1 MRVSEHDDGEPRWV
15 LRLAVVAALVLVA
28 ALVYL
33 LRPVLM
39 PFLFSGILAY
49 LGNPLVERLERWRVP
64 RTLGVALVFILF
76 FGVAAALLVLIIP
89 PLQIQAYRF
98 VQHLP
103 GYLSWVQNTALPA
116 MGIHL
121 PAGQRLDIQRIQAL
135 LTGHWSEAGG
145 FASQIVQKVTSSGL
159 LLFEFAVN
167 LFMVPVVTFYLMR
180 DWDDFGRNLYELV
193 PRRWA
198 RTAEQ
203 LAHEADDTLTA
214 FVRGQLLVMVVLAVI
229 YSAGLWFAGLDL
241 GLVIGVASGVI
252 DFVPYLGF
260 IFGIVVASIA
270 SLVQTH
276 EMPQLVAVLVTFS
289 VGKVLEDT
297 VLVPML
303 VGDRVGLHPV
313 AVIFALLAGGQLFGF
328 VGILLAVPVTAVL
341 AVLWRHLRGRWVR
354 SAVYSGGEG

>member
-1 MRVSEHDDGEPRWV
+1 MSEHEGRESRWP
-15 LRLAVVAALVLVA
+15 LRLSVLGLLALA
-28 ALVYL
+28 GALVYL

-39 PFLFSGILAY
+39 PFLFAAILAY
-49 LGNPLVERLERWRVP
+49 LGNPLVERLARWRIP
-64 RTLGVALVFILF
+64 RSLGVAVVFIVF
-76 FGVAAALLVLIIP
+76 FGVASALLVLIIP
-89 PLQIQAYRF
+89 PLQTQAYRF

-103 GYLSWVQNTALPA
+103 GYVNWVQNTALPA

-121 PAGQRLDIQRIQAL
+121 PPGQRLDIRRIQDL
-135 LTGHWSEAGG
+135 LTGHWTEAGG

-159 LLFEFAVN
+159 ALFEFGVN
-167 LFMVPVVTFYLMR
+167 LFMIPVVTFYLMR
-180 DWDDFGRNLYELV
+180 DWNELGRNLRNLV

-198 RTAEQ
+198 PTVIR
-203 LAHEADDTLTA
+203 LAHQADETLAA
-214 FVRGQLLVMVVLAVI
+214 FVRGQLLVMLVLAVV
-229 YSAGLWFAGLDL
+229 YSAGLWIGGLDL
-241 GLVIGVASGVI
+241 ALVIGVASGVI

-260 IFGIVVASIA
+260 VFGIIVASIA

-276 EMPQLVAVLVTFS
+276 EVSQLIAVWVTYG
-289 VGKVLEDT
+289 VGKVLEDS

-341 AVLWRHLRGRWVR
+341 AVLWRYVRGRWVH
-354 SAVYSGGEG
+354 SAVYGGEE

>member
-1 MRVSEHDDGEPRWV
+1 MSGREGGDRSWG
-15 LRLAVVAALVLVA
+15 LRLTIVGALVITG
-28 ALVYL
+28 ALIYL
-33 LRPVLM
+33 LGPILM
-39 PFLFSGILAY
+39 PFLFSAILAY
-49 LGNPLVERLERWRVP
+49 MGNPLVGRLARWRVP
-64 RTLGVALVFILF
+64 RSLGVGMVFVLF

-121 PAGQRLDIQRIQAL
+121 PAGQRLNIQRLQAL
-135 LTGHWSEAGG
+135 LTGHWTEAGG
-145 FASQIVQKVTSSGL
+145 LASQIVRRVTSSGL
-159 LLFEFAVN
+159 ALFEFALN
-167 LFMVPVVTFYLMR
+167 LFMIPVVTFYLMR
-180 DWDDFGRNLYELV
+180 DWDALGRNIRELL

-198 RTAEQ
+198 PTVIA
-203 LAHEADDTLTA
+203 LMGEADETLAA
-214 FVRGQLLVMVVLAVI
+214 FVRGQLLVMLVLAVV
-229 YSAGLWFAGLDL
+229 YSAGLWIAGLDF

-260 IFGIVVASIA
+260 IFGIVVATIA

-276 EMPQLVAVLVTFS
+276 DATQLLIVAATFGT
-289 VGKVLEDT
+289 GKLLEDM
-297 VLVPML
+297 VLVPLL

-313 AVIFALLAGGQLFGF
+313 AVIFALLAWGQLFGF

-341 AVLWRHLRGRWVR
+341 AVLWRYLRRQWMK
-354 SAVYSGGEG
+354 SAVYVGGG

>member
-1 MRVSEHDDGEPRWV
+1 MRVSEQGGVESRWP
-15 LRLAVVAALVLVA
+15 LRLSLLGLLVFA
-28 ALVYL
+28 GTLVYL

-39 PFLFSGILAY
+39 PFLFAAILAY

-64 RTLGVALVFILF
+64 RSLGVAIVFMLF
-76 FGVAAALLVLIIP
+76 FGGAATLLVLIIP

-103 GYLSWVQNTALPA
+103 GYINWVQNTALPA

-121 PAGQRLDIQRIQAL
+121 PPGQRMDIQRIQAL
-135 LTGHWSEAGG
+135 LTGHWTEAGG
-145 FASQIVQKVTSSGL
+145 LASQIVKKATSSGL
-159 LLFEFAVN
+159 ALFEFGVN

-180 DWDDFGRNLYELV
+180 DWNELGGNLRNLV

-198 RTAEQ
+198 PTVMLLVRQ
-203 LAHEADDTLTA
+203 ADDTLTA
-214 FVRGQLLVMVVLAVI
+214 FVRGQLLVMLVLAVL

-241 GLVIGVASGVI
+241 ALVIGVASGVI
-252 DFVPYLGF
+252 DFVPYMGF
-260 IFGIVVASIA
+260 VFGIVVASIA

-276 EMPQLVAVLVTFS
+276 EIPQLMAVWVTYG
-289 VGKVLEDT
+289 VGKLLEDT
-297 VLVPML
+297 VLVPLL

-341 AVLWRHLRGRWVR
+341 AVLWRYLRGRWVE
-354 SAVYSGGEG
+354 SAVYGGGE